1 MPWVIGIDEAG
12 YGPNLGPLVQAAVSL
27 KLPDGDSAGW
37 ETLRSV
43 VRRVYEEADGRLLI
57 DDSKKVYTQ
66 GGLEALERSVRAA
79 LILLDPT
86 VGDLI
91 RKMGVSGVR
100 EELAGEPWYEAD
112 EAAPV
117 IAQPE
122 TVWAAFVALAEGLP
136 AGTGFG
142 WPAVAVVPAARFN
155 RICDVSG
162 SKATVLS
169 RGLAE
174 LISTTLAELRQDGEP
189 VVIHCDKHGGRHF
202 YAGMVQEVFPKGW
215 VVTEK
220 ESADESRYR
229 VELLN
234 RPVQIAFR
242 PRADGDSVAVA
253 LASMLCKYLRE
264 VCMRQF
270 NRFWAKHVPGLKP
283 TAGYPSDARRFF
295 AEIQPAMAKL
305 GLTDEQVW
313 RKK

>member
-1 MPWVIGIDEAG
+1 
-12 YGPNLGPLVQAAVSL
+12 
-27 KLPDGDSAGW
+27 
-37 ETLRSV
+37 
-43 VRRVYEEADGRLLI
+43 
-57 DDSKKVYTQ
+57 
-66 GGLEALERSVRAA
+66 
-79 LILLDPT
+79 
-86 VGDLI
+86 
-91 RKMGVSGVR
+91 
-100 EELAGEPWYEAD
+100 
-112 EAAPV
+112 
-117 IAQPE
+117 
-122 TVWAAFVALAEGLP
+122 
-136 AGTGFG
+136 
-142 WPAVAVVPAARFN
+142 
-155 RICDVSG
+155 
-162 SKATVLS
+162 
-169 RGLAE
+169 
-174 LISTTLAELRQDGEP
+174 
-189 VVIHCDKHGGRHF
+189 
-202 YAGMVQEVFPKGW
+202 